1 MPRNAPEKSQPHLDE
16 TPAPY
21 FDPEHHSNLSKSLA
35 TGSRP
40 LTVFD
45 DPYRKK
51 PFSTVLPDR
60 PFSYAPYND
69 FDLPPSTPPGHEF
82 RRLGVLPSPTVEAT
96 PTSYKDANEAP
107 RNSESQK
114 AIGIDDST
122 PIAGNV
128 ARLKMLEPPALD
140 DSSAEHRS
148 SQSSPVQAN
157 PAMVGDV
164 PVYLKTSASSQ
175 VSSLS
180 SEKGVE
186 GTATEE
192 ELVTPRQS
200 HFSGPIEHPSS
211 FSSNPP
217 VSKTTQGTLPESN
230 EYRRES
236 ELQNQPSSLGL
247 QSGIFRTSNGFPGNS
262 SSMAAQ
268 QVGRTDKDLPPSVG
282 NDFHTTLPL
291 ETKPLP
297 PASDRE
303 QGSPYDTDAEAAVS
317 NPTALVPEF
326 SQGSRNLSWTSN
338 SGILAHERPTQ
349 RQDKQPQYRAER
361 DVPLLPVLTG
371 PVATGSVENKPLANG
386 AARLDISH
394 EFLPYNR
401 LPSSPNRS
409 QPGTR
414 VHSDSLKSRSPD
426 VSPERQYET
435 VNHESDIQKQ
445 SRTPTTHEQD
455 SQSQYRAS
463 NQGQS
468 RLFSFAEY
476 STDGTVPAVSSQGQ
490 VLREG
495 QREQGYKNR
504 QDPFLDGSSSFNI
517 PPERPTLGEPSSQP
531 ETSRGPRDEKLR
543 HSITVPYR
551 HHPSRLGSSYD
562 PNILE
567 HPAYRQGQQ
576 PVAQDLPSNYYPAE
590 TRREEGILPRHQSTE
605 YQLTGIG
612 PPQAERAPQKRRSS
626 SRSSIFFKGLS
637 RGNSSRTDVPKM
649 PSVGGRTTSDQPD
662 GSNSLSKR
670 ASKRTSIFRS
680 FTQRRGSESDR
691 SNDSIV
697 AQAPGSRTDLLQQS
711 GPLTPQPLQDTLP
724 SEHNPKESQSNSIRK
739 RLRRRS
745 TPGGVEPEDGK
756 KKRFSFKVG

>member
-1 MPRNAPEKSQPHLDE
+1 MPRNAPKKSQPHLDE
-16 TPAPY
+16 TPPPY
-21 FDPEHHSNLSKSLA
+21 FDPEHHSNFSKSLS

-45 DPYRKK
+45 DPYRKR

-60 PFSYAPYND
+60 PFSYAAYND
-69 FDLPPSTPPGHEF
+69 FDLPPSTPPGHVF

-107 RNSESQK
+107 GNTDSQK
-114 AIGIDDST
+114 AIGIDDSST
-122 PIAGNV
+122 IAGNF
-128 ARLKMLEPPALD
+128 ARLKMLEPPAVD
-140 DSSAEHRS
+140 DGSAKHSSSR
-148 SQSSPVQAN
+148 SSPVQTN

-186 GTATEE
+186 ETPTEE
-192 ELVTPRQS
+192 ELETPRQS
-200 HFSGPIEHPSS
+200 HFSRPIEHPSS
-211 FSSNPP
+211 FTSIPQI
-217 VSKTTQGTLPESN
+217 SKTTQGTLPGSN
-230 EYRRES
+230 EYRQQS
-236 ELQNQPSSLGL
+236 ELQNQPSSLCV
-247 QSGIFRTSNGFPGNS
+247 QSETSLTSNGFRGNLS
-262 SSMAAQ
+262 SIAAQ
-268 QVGRTDKDLPPSVG
+268 QVERTNKDLPPTVG
-282 NDFHTTLPL
+282 NDLHTSLPL

-297 PASDRE
+297 PASDWE

-317 NPTALVPEF
+317 SPTALVPEF

-338 SGILAHERPTQ
+338 SGILANERPTQ
-349 RQDKQPQYRAER
+349 RQDKQPQYLAER
-361 DVPLLPVLTG
+361 DAPLLPVLTG
-371 PVATGSVENKPLANG
+371 PVATGSVENTPLANG
-386 AARLDISH
+386 TARLDISH
-394 EFLPYNR
+394 ESIPHDR
-401 LPSSPNRS
+401 LPSSPNGSR
-409 QPGTR
+409 PGTR

-435 VNHESDIQKQ
+435 VNHESNIQKQ
-445 SRTPTTHEQD
+445 SRTPTTHEREP
-455 SQSQYRAS
+455 QSQYRAS
-463 NQGQS
+463 SQGRS
-468 RLFSFAEY
+468 RPFSFAEY
-476 STDGTVPAVSSQGQ
+476 STDDTVPAVSSQGQ
-490 VLREG
+490 ILREG
-495 QREQGYKNR
+495 QWEPGYENH
-504 QDPFLDGSSSFNI
+504 QDPLLDGSSSFNI
-517 PPERPTLGEPSSQP
+517 PPERPTIGEPSNQR
-531 ETSRGPRDEKLR
+531 ETSRGPQDEKLR

-551 HHPSRLGSSYD
+551 HHPSILGSSHD

-567 HPAYRQGQQ
+567 HPAHRQGQQ
-576 PVAQDLPSNYYPAE
+576 PVAQDLPLNYYPAE

-662 GSNSLSKR
+662 GSDPLSKR
-670 ASKRTSIFRS
+670 ATKRTSMFRS
-680 FTQRRGSESDR
+680 FTQRRGSESGR

-711 GPLTPQPLQDTLP
+711 GSLTPQPLQDTLP
-724 SEHNPKESQSNSIRK
+724 SEHNPKESQSNLMRK

-756 KKRFSFKVG
+756 RKRFSFKVG